1 MSNGITLSETAR
13 SLVRSGLFGK
23 DWETYRDELISFI
36 QLRFGPEVASNI
48 VASEQGIVLIEMF
61 AFGLSTMSWYGDRQA
76 DDTTLR
82 DARLRSAAVT
92 IARQLGYK
100 PAAAV
105 PPAVRITM
113 SLAAPA
119 PSRFTIERGRKL
131 RGPGGLIFEVVDE
144 TIFDVGESGPKEFDA
159 RQGEGLESVFV
170 STGEPGQFFLITNV
184 PDAFS
189 IAQDSPQLFVSAVE
203 WDENRFME
211 FDQTNQFEF
220 QYGFSPPR
228 AVLGDGVAGNI
239 PLKDSELRFKFFVT
253 SGTGGTVAANTVTA
267 FMAPVVAG
275 STLVAPILSHDEP
288 STPGSDRETIA
299 AIKTNA
305 PQVFQ
310 TAQRA
315 VTQAD
320 LDGWINAFSDP
331 TWGSVAIGR
340 ATTPRSVEQD
350 AEALTILEE
359 MENAGMPQ
367 DTIDRL
373 RTYWDRVLA
382 SNGQAEIIL
391 AQILAADSVGRYV
404 TAPVGLAESL
414 EEFLDAKAVSTAK
427 VHVTDGLVNLLS
439 VDLTVSITTSAT
451 YSSQEQK
458 ETVLT
463 DVRSQLE
470 DALLSRSY
478 GESLR
483 ISDLYQLIDGID
495 GVDWSHAAITGST
508 EAAGRVNSFGDLEIE
523 DFEVITMGEIPAVTV
538 Q

>member
-131 RGPGGLIFEVVDE
+131 QGPGGLIFEVVDE

-228 AVLGDGVAGNI
+228 AVLGDGVAGN
-239 PLKDSELRFKFFVT
+239 S
-253 SGTGGTVAANTVTA
+253 
-267 FMAPVVAG
+267 
-275 STLVAPILSHDEP
+275 
-288 STPGSDRETIA
+288 
-299 AIKTNA
+299 
-305 PQVFQ
+305 
-310 TAQRA
+310 
-315 VTQAD
+315 
-320 LDGWINAFSDP
+320 
-331 TWGSVAIGR
+331 
-340 ATTPRSVEQD
+340 
-350 AEALTILEE
+350 
-359 MENAGMPQ
+359 
-367 DTIDRL
+367 
-373 RTYWDRVLA
+373 
-382 SNGQAEIIL
+382 
-391 AQILAADSVGRYV
+391 
-404 TAPVGLAESL
+404 
-414 EEFLDAKAVSTAK
+414 
-427 VHVTDGLVNLLS
+427 
-439 VDLTVSITTSAT
+439 
-451 YSSQEQK
+451 
-458 ETVLT
+458 
-463 DVRSQLE
+463 
-470 DALLSRSY
+470 
-478 GESLR
+478 
-483 ISDLYQLIDGID
+483 
-495 GVDWSHAAITGST
+495 
-508 EAAGRVNSFGDLEIE
+508 
-523 DFEVITMGEIPAVTV
+523 
-538 Q
+538 